1 MAFGGIAVCLSHV
14 NCIACSFLIDAGVM
28 KKSRLTV
35 FGSLRIVVFGVVMA
49 LVSGEVIAARVVKI
63 AAVHFP
69 PYVVRPEQGVD
80 SGLLIKL
87 VAALN
92 ALQQDYQFVTV
103 PASVPRR
110 YRDLIQGRI
119 DMAIFENP
127 DWGWAGIAY
136 DKVDMGLED
145 AEVFVARR
153 AEGRGQ
159 EYFDDLSDKRLALF
173 SGYHYGFADFNAD
186 PHYLNDK
193 LKVTLTYSHDSNVLM
208 VARGRADVAPVTRS
222 YLTDFMARYRGDAR
236 QLMVSE
242 RADQVY
248 RQYALLRPGANID
261 AAHFS
266 RLLERLRENGVLA
279 SIFEPWH
286 IKVLYGPNAPGG

>member
-1 MAFGGIAVCLSHV
+1 M
-14 NCIACSFLIDAGVM
+14 ACSFLIDAGVM

-35 FGSLRIVVFGVVMA
+35 YGSLRVVVLGIVMA
-49 LVSGEVIAARVVKI
+49 LAASEAMAARVVKI

-69 PYVVRPEQGVD
+69 PYVVRPEQGAD
-80 SGLLIKL
+80 GGLLIKL

-92 ALQQDYQFVTV
+92 AMQQDYQFVTV

-119 DMAIFENP
+119 DIAIFENP
-127 DWGWAGIAY
+127 EWGWAGIAY
-136 DKVDMGLED
+136 EKVDMGLED
-145 AEVFVARR
+145 AEIFVARR

-159 EYFDDLSDKRLALF
+159 EYFSDLSDKRLAMF
-173 SGYHYGFADFNAD
+173 SGYHYGFADFNSD
-186 PHYLNDK
+186 PRYLNDK
-193 LKVTLTYSHDSNVLM
+193 FKVTLTYSHDSNVLM

-222 YLTDFMARYRGDAR
+222 YLTDFMARYPGDAR
-236 QLMVSE
+236 QLLVSE
-242 RADQVY
+242 RIDQIY

-266 RLLERLRENGVLA
+266 RLLEKLREEGVLA
-279 SIFEPWH
+279 DIFEPWH
-286 IKVLYGPNAPGG
+286 IKVLHGPRAPDR